1 MLTDK
6 TKLLMK
12 VTVIIPVYKVEKY
25 IAETVRSVL
34 QQTYSDFEL
43 LLVDDGSPDASV
55 EVCQNICDP
64 RIKILRQHNQ
74 GPAAAR
80 NLGIRHA
87 QGEYIAFIDGDD
99 LWLPQKLE
107 KHLEHLHNSP
117 AVGVSFSRSAFID
130 EAGHSLNSYQMPVLR
145 DINPNSIVL
154 CNPVGNGSAP
164 VVRRAVLEAIKFECD
179 RNGTTEDCYFDPQLH
194 RSEDVECW
202 LRIALQ
208 TNWQIEGIPDVLT
221 LYRVNSGGLSANLY
235 KQLESWET
243 VLDKT
248 RDYAPEFIAQW
259 EKPAKAYQL
268 QYLART
274 AVRLK
279 AGTMAAQF
287 IYRTLFTYWRILLQ
301 EPRRILLTWV
311 AAHALLLLPQSVYWY
326 MEKLALER
334 TAAIQK
340 RHMLQELSRSL

>member
-1 MLTDK
+1 
-6 TKLLMK
+6 MK

-117 AVGVSFSRSAFID
+117 DVGVSFSRSAFID
-130 EAGHSLNSYQMPVLR
+130 EAGHSLGIYQLPTKLQN
-145 DINPNSIVL
+145 ITPAYVL
-154 CNPVGNGSAP
+154 CRNPIGNGSTL

-179 RNGTTEDCYFDPQLH
+179 RNGTTEDCYFDPQF
-194 RSEDVECW
+194 RGPEDVECW

-235 KQLESWET
+235 KQLEAWER

-259 EKPAKAYQL
+259 EKPAKAYMIR
-268 QYLART
+268 YLARR
-274 AVRLK
+274 AVTLR
-279 AGTMAAQF
+279 AAS
-287 IYRTLFTYWRILLQ
+287 IAVELIHRAMLVYWRILLE
-301 EPRRILLTWV
+301 EPRRTLLTWG
-311 AAHALLLLPQSVYWY
+311 AAYALLLLPQFFYDQ
-326 MEKLALER
+326 MEAAALKTTGMTQR
-334 TAAIQK
+334 RRI
-340 RHMLQELSRSL
+340 LQDLSGELV